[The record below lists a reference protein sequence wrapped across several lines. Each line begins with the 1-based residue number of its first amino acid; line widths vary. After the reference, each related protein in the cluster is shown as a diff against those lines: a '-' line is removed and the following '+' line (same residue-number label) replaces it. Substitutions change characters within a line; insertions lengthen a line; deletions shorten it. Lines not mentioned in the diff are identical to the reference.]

1 MTLHDYL
8 GVLRR
13 SWLLILISTIAG
25 TALGVAASLATTP
38 VYQATAQ
45 LFVSVKSAGEAGA
58 AYSGGLFVQQRV
70 QSYVDVVDSPGVLEP
85 VIEELGL
92 DTTYGALA
100 GQVSAETPKDTV
112 LLNVSVTDTSAGQAA
127 RIANAVA
134 ISFAREIQRLE
145 GAPTNTD
152 NLSQVLGNDNAQT
165 QDQLPVQ
172 ATVTKPA
179 QVPEAPI
186 APNSRLN
193 LALGIFLGFGV
204 GLSIALLRHTLDTSI
219 KSPADL
225 DEAAQ
230 STPLGAV
237 TYDTDAKS
245 KPLAILQDS
254 PRSEAFRSI
263 RTNLQYV
270 DVDHP
275 PKTVVVTS
283 SLPTEGKSTTAC
295 NLSIALAQAG
305 SRVLLIEAD
314 LRRPKVAEYLGVDG
328 STGLTDVLIG
338 KASLESA
345 LVSWQRGLLDFLP
358 AGTIPPNPSELL
370 GSGQMADLLKDL
382 ATRYDIIVLD
392 APPLLPVTDAAVL
405 ATVADGAILV
415 ARHGSTRK
423 EQVRQ
428 AAEALHQ
435 VNARLLGTVLN
446 FAPRR
451 KRRGYSGDYGY
462 GYGYGYGY
470 QADAST
476 QNAETADIQP
486 VQPKR

>member
-1 MTLHDYL
+1 MHKKIETVDLTNCDREPIHLLGEIQPFGFLIALTLSD
-8 GVLRR
+8 
-13 SWLLILISTIAG
+13 WKIAC
-25 TALGVAASLATTP
+25 
-38 VYQATAQ
+38 
-45 LFVSVKSAGEAGA
+45 
-58 AYSGGLFVQQRV
+58 
-70 QSYVDVVDSPGVLEP
+70 
-85 VIEELGL
+85 
-92 DTTYGALA
+92 
-100 GQVSAETPKDTV
+100 VSANIETW
-112 LLNVSVTDTSAGQAA
+112 LRQ
-127 RIANAVA
+127 
-134 ISFAREIQRLE
+134 
-145 GAPTNTD
+145 
-152 NLSQVLGNDNAQT
+152 
-165 QDQLPVQ
+165 
-172 ATVTKPA
+172 KP
-179 QVPEAPI
+179 
-186 APNSRLN
+186 
-193 LALGIFLGFGV
+193 
-204 GLSIALLRHTLDTSI
+204 
-219 KSPADL
+219 
-225 DEAAQ
+225 
-230 STPLGAV
+230 
-237 TYDTDAKS
+237 
-245 KPLAILQDS
+245 
-254 PRSEAFRSI
+254 
-263 RTNLQYV
+263 
-270 DVDHP
+270 
-275 PKTVVVTS
+275 
-283 SLPTEGKSTTAC
+283 
-295 NLSIALAQAG
+295 
-305 SRVLLIEAD
+305 
-314 LRRPKVAEYLGVDG
+314 
-328 STGLTDVLIG
+328 DVLIG